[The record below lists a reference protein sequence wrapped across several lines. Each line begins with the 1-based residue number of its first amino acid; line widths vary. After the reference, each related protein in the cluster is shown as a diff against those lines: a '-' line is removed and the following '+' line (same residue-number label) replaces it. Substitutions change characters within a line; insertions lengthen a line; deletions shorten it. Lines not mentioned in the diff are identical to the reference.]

1 MNKLALLVGI
11 SEYKSALEP
20 LPSAEQDVLAMQQVL
35 ENEEMGGFREVIPL
49 VNPPVQDL
57 RRAIYDLFA
66 ERNQD
71 DLLLFYFSGHG
82 VKDQHR
88 NLYLTTPETEK
99 NQRGSVVTPTAIAA
113 NYLQSQISASRS
125 ERIVIILDCCFSGA
139 FAKGMTAKDDGEV
152 DIFGELGG
160 KGRAILTSSSSTQY
174 SFEQDDSQLSIYS
187 RYLIEGIKTGA
198 ADRDNDGRIS
208 VEELHNY
215 AKEKVQQAS
224 PAMTPQFYPVEE
236 GYKIYL
242 ARSPQDDPQLKYR
255 QEAQKRIRKGN
266 FSRVGLRI
274 LRQLR
279 TDLGLSTEEAEK
291 IEADVLQPY
300 RQYEQK
306 LKEFTE
312 AVEEVIED
320 EGGISPET
328 LEELQDYQKLLS
340 LVNEDVEPI
349 MAQYLVKFKPK
360 PEPQAHSPA
369 KPQPKSSVSEKE
381 AEVEL
386 KSAKGI
392 DYTKLR
398 DLLAGGEWREADEE
412 TARVMLKVAD
422 REEEGWLDSDSI
434 KIFPCEDLRTIDQ
447 LWVKYSQGHF
457 GFSVQKQIYQ
467 EVQEDYGKFGDR
479 VGWRVKETWIYYS
492 DTTFGLDAPM
502 GHLPG
507 EWNPKWQAGI
517 KSKRVFFSRAQT
529 CRL

>member
-1 MNKLALLVGI
+1 MNKLALLVGV

-20 LPSAEQDVLAMQQVL
+20 LPGAEQDVLAMQEVL
-35 ENEEMGGFREVIPL
+35 ENEEMGGFRDVIPL
-49 VNPPVQDL
+49 VNPLVQNL
-57 RRAIYDLFA
+57 RRGIYDFFT
-66 ERNQD
+66 ERNRD

-82 VKDQHR
+82 VKDQNR

-99 NQRGSVVTPTAIAA
+99 NSKGLVVTPTAVAA
-113 NYLQSQISASRS
+113 NYLQSQISQSRS
-125 ERIVIILDCCFSGA
+125 ERIVIVLDCCFSGA
-139 FAKGMTAKDDGEV
+139 FTKGMTAKDDGEV
-152 DIFGELGG
+152 DILRELGG

-208 VEELHNY
+208 VEELHDY
-215 AKEKVQQAS
+215 VKEKVQQAS

-255 QEAQKRIRKGN
+255 QEAQKRIRKGK
-266 FSRVGLRI
+266 FSHVGLRI

-291 IEADVLQPY
+291 IEAEILQPY

-312 AVEEVIED
+312 AVEEVVEY
-320 EGGISPET
+320 EGNISPET
-328 LEELQDYQKLLS
+328 LEELHDYQKLLS
-340 LVNEDVEPI
+340 LVGEDVEPI
-349 MAQYLVKFKPK
+349 MAQYLTKVKPK
-360 PEPQAHSPA
+360 LEPKYFSPHQFEL
-369 KPQPKSSVSEKE
+369 KPLIKQKE

-392 DYTKLR
+392 DYTKLQ
-398 DLLAGGEWREADEE
+398 DLLTGGKWREADEE
-412 TARVMLKVAD
+412 TLKVMLKVAG
-422 REEEGWLDSDSI
+422 REEEGWLNIESI
-434 KIFPCEDLRTIDQ
+434 EKFPCEDLRTIDQ
-447 LWVKYSQGHF
+447 LWVKYSQGRF

-467 EVQEDYGKFGDR
+467 EVQGNEEMFGDR
-479 VGWRVKETWIYYS
+479 VGWRVKGKWILYS
-492 DTTFGLDAPM
+492 EITFVEDAPR
-502 GHLPG
+502 GHLPFRHY
-507 EWNPKWQAGI
+507 GI
-517 KSKRVFFSRAQT
+517 IYILFFSRAQT
-529 CRL
+529 CKL